1 MRGPIT
7 LKKYIMRYCKYPVEV
22 TYNESYLPPRCRKP
36 RYREAK
42 KSCTVRV
49 RCVTK
54 DEAPVA
60 FFLSDYEHKHE
71 GTVKIRLY
79 KGKLYML
86 ETWQRYAP
94 GKPECPF
101 DREFIGFGPTVAGRL
116 RLHNYNTCQGY
127 EEQAAQLREEAARR
141 LVIDGLVWILC
152 GEPVYEVRTFGLGHN
167 HGGSGLF
174 VETCYNPNISKDR
187 YFNALQGDE
196 AVAAFNAIAQRRGDT
211 DSVGRY
217 GKMIEVLIPEC
228 VKRNPKKE
236 HGDGDPFLNTL
247 NAITDNASSPME
259 AGLLAIMAAK
269 R

>member
-1 MRGPIT
+1 
-7 LKKYIMRYCKYPVEV
+7 MRYCKYPVEV

-42 KSCTVRV
+42 KSCIVRV

-60 FFLSDYEHKHE
+60 FFLSDYGHKQE

-79 KGKLYML
+79 KGRLYQI
-86 ETWQRYAP
+86 ETERRYAP
-94 GKPECPF
+94 CTPEYTWN
-101 DREFIGFGPTVAGRL
+101 REFVGWGPITADRLGFR
-116 RLHNYNTCQGY
+116 NYNTRKSF
-127 EEQAAQLREEAARR
+127 EEQSAELRKEASRR
-141 LVIDGLVWILC
+141 LIVDGLVWREC
-152 GEPVYEVRTFGLGHN
+152 GEPMYEIITFGLGHN
-167 HGGSGLF
+167 HGGSALF
-174 VETCYNPNISKDR
+174 VETCYNHNISKDR

>member
-1 MRGPIT
+1 
-7 LKKYIMRYCKYPVEV
+7 MRYCKYPVEV

-36 RYREAK
+36 RYRKAK
-42 KSCTVRV
+42 KSCIVRV

-60 FFLSDYEHKHE
+60 FFLSDYCHKQE

-79 KGKLYML
+79 RGRLYQL
-86 ETWQRYAP
+86 ETVQRYAP
-94 GKPECPF
+94 DTPEYTWN
-101 DREFIGFGPTVAGRL
+101 REFVGWGPITVDRL
-116 RLHNYNTCQGY
+116 RPCNYNTCQSFK
-127 EEQAAQLREEAARR
+127 EQYAELRKEASRR
-141 LVIDGLVWILC
+141 LIVDGLVWHEC
-152 GEPVYEVRTFGLGHN
+152 GEPMYEIITFGLGHN

-174 VETCYNPNISKDR
+174 VATCYNPNISKDR

-259 AGLLAIMAAK
+259 AGLLAIMATT